1 MPKCKNA
8 KRRLEIQQMKTMSAI
23 SPAESPIAIDIEV
36 SSLVD
41 TEALQR
47 EVMELR
53 RRNSELIASTNR
65 QSSDS
70 TQTAFFLGIDNSWNE
85 RQPGISLP
93 RLTNGGK

>member
-1 MPKCKNA
+1 MPKSKNA
-8 KRRLEIQQMKTMSAI
+8 KRRLEIQQMKKRSAI
-23 SPAESPIAIDIEV
+23 SPAESPIAIDIEA

-47 EVMELR
+47 EVMESR
-53 RRNSELIASTNR
+53 RRNLELIASTNR
-65 QSSDS
+65 QPSDS
-70 TQTAFFLGIDNSWNE
+70 MQTAFFLGIDNSWNE